1 MKTLTADEAERIAMK
16 LNAESEE
23 RRGHKIAYVRW
34 QGKFIASYGIRR
46 ASKEVGHDYIP
57 RQLFITMR
65 EALNLARCPLSRD
78 EYFNL
83 LRTRG
88 KLPVEESAAQPK
100 PAPKK
105 KSR

>member
-1 MKTLTADEAERIAMK
+1 MKTITAKEAEQIAAK
-16 LNAESEE
+16 LNAELEE

-34 QGKFIASYGIRR
+34 QGKFIAHYGIRR
-46 ASKEVGHDYIP
+46 GSTELGHDYIP

-65 EALNLARCPLSRD
+65 EALDLARCPLSKIA
-78 EYFNL
+78 YFNL

-88 KLPVEESAAQPK
+88 KLPAEEPTKQQKLVP
-100 PAPKK
+100 K

>member
-1 MKTLTADEAERIAMK
+1 MKTLTADEAEQIAKK
-16 LNAESEE
+16 LNAELQD

-34 QGKFIASYGIRR
+34 QGKLIASYGIRR

-65 EALNLARCPLSRD
+65 EALGLARCPLSRD
-78 EYFNL
+78 AYFNL

-88 KLPVEESAAQPK
+88 KLPKEK
-100 PAPKK
+100 
-105 KSR
+105 